1 MQREMSSILFSVALW
16 LKMRPTLMEKKTSR
30 QVDDILCMFTMV
42 QQDLPNQSRCPLLQ
56 AEGPG
61 YTPFKWSKGHPQT

>member
-1 MQREMSSILFSVALW
+1 
-16 LKMRPTLMEKKTSR
+16 MENKTSR

-42 QQDLPNQSRCPLLQ
+42 QQDLLNQSRYPLLQ

-61 YTPFKWSKGHPQT
+61 HTPFKWSKGHPQT